1 MIINKKY
8 VRENYPKGYKYLF
21 SYHILNRVGLAS
33 LSDPAPNRENEMSH
47 KQLNIFD
54 TDYESANYTKTSQDA
69 LATIKPKI
77 KTKREQVY
85 DLIKLN
91 ALTNYEISDE
101 LEIPLSSVCAR
112 VRELQ
117 VLNLVEDSG
126 KRRETKYGKQ
136 AIVWQRRK

>member
-1 MIINKKY
+1 M
-8 VRENYPKGYKYLF
+8 
-21 SYHILNRVGLAS
+21 
-33 LSDPAPNRENEMSH
+33 
-47 KQLNIFD
+47 KQLDIFD
-54 TDYESANYTKTSQDA
+54 TDYESCNYTKTSQEA

-101 LEIPLSSVCAR
+101 LDMPLSSVFGR

-117 VLNLVEDSG
+117 VLDLVIDSG
-126 KRRETKYGKQ
+126 LRRKTKYGKQ
-136 AIVWQRRK
+136 AIVWQRKK